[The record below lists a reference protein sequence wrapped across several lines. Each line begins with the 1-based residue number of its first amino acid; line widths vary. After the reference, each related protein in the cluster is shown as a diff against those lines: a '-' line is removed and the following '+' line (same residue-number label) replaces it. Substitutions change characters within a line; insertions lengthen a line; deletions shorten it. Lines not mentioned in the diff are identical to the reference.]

1 MVIRVT
7 FGIATLKSVGI
18 LTDNK
23 EEVKL
28 VFYRL
33 PEGEGLKP
41 TVIHHKQ
48 LGAYK
53 KGS

>member
-1 MVIRVT
+1 MLRLKKYEDWLIRVT
-7 FGIATLKSVGI
+7 FGIATLRSVGI
-18 LTDNK
+18 LSDIK

-41 TVIHHKQ
+41 TVIHQ
-48 LGAYK
+48 R
-53 KGS
+53 